1 MVIAYRVSDANYR
14 RMKAKQLQP
23 WVGLPN
29 VLARE
34 FLVPECLQQ
43 DCTAENLAREA
54 QRWLDDPA
62 AVERL
67 QLRFADLHDSLRADT
82 AQIALD
88 ALAPFID
95 R

>member
-1 MVIAYRVSDANYR
+1 MR
-14 RMKAKQLQP
+14 KLQLQP

-34 FLVPECLQQ
+34 FLVPECLQA
-43 DCTAENLAREA
+43 DCTAENLAAQA

-62 AVERL
+62 AVVAL
-67 QLRFADLHDSLRADT
+67 QHRFIDLHHQLHADSSQL
-82 AQIALD
+82 ALD
-88 ALAPFID
+88 ALAPFLEG